1 MKQTEITVQ
10 IFEDY
15 KEINNRLI
23 ADGFFIVEEFEV
35 NDFYFSRCE
44 MSELTTM
51 EYLDIMNNS
60 IIVRKFFNGNNII
73 DQKMVFK
80 KKELDLNGNVIS
92 EEKTQA
98 KVQSAED
105 TVSVFQM
112 AGLCLWCKI
121 ENHVYTYQKGGF
133 KLDIHCVKDLG
144 NFIECEEDETMQDL
158 TSEEKFDKLTSVV
171 KNLNLKLGEDFSCK
185 KVFMKFKNK

>member
-23 ADGFFIVEEFEV
+23 VDGFLIVEEFEV

-44 MSELTTM
+44 MSELTSM

-60 IIVRKFFNGNNII
+60 IRVRKFFNGNNII

-80 KKELDLNGNVIS
+80 KKELI
-92 EEKTQA
+92 
-98 KVQSAED
+98 
-105 TVSVFQM
+105 
-112 AGLCLWCKI
+112 
-121 ENHVYTYQKGGF
+121 
-133 KLDIHCVKDLG
+133 KD
-144 NFIECEEDETMQDL
+144 
-158 TSEEKFDKLTSVV
+158 
-171 KNLNLKLGEDFSCK
+171 
-185 KVFMKFKNK
+185 